1 MLPAALFSRCSSIGP
16 GGFFLHNEPLNEFA
30 GQGSMPQGGGCTGNP
45 ALDAAKPQCLT
56 AAEQSTLQAWITG
69 GQLP

>member
-30 GQGSMPQGGGCTGNP
+30 GQGSMPQG
-45 ALDAAKPQCLT
+45 A
-56 AAEQSTLQAWITG
+56 TLQFPLFTN
-69 GQLP
+69 P